1 MVGVARHENM
11 RDQRL
16 GGQAARDQPRR
27 RRGLH
32 HDARA
37 GLAGSVLRF
46 QHHPDP
52 WQVRRQRA
60 TVGAAL
66 RGARTPQVRIALLRL
81 GLARYDRGLQILE
94 AELQLLLRQPFRLP
108 AELQALQLYQQ
119 VSQPVVLVRQRV
131 ALLGQYIAFGH
142 RRQHQRAQRRDIGGQ
157 VRVRG
162 GSGVGH
168 TANPTPPRSVGE
180 SAAAAVRASN

>member
-32 HDARA
+32 HDARV

-66 RGARTPQVRIALLRL
+66 RGPRTPQVRIALLRL
-81 GLARYDRGLQILE
+81 GLARCDRGLQILE

-108 AELQALQLYQQ
+108 AELQALQFYRNH
-119 VSQPVVLVRQRV
+119 PAR
-131 ALLGQYIAFGH
+131 
-142 RRQHQRAQRRDIGGQ
+142 
-157 VRVRG
+157 
-162 GSGVGH
+162 
-168 TANPTPPRSVGE
+168 TAV
-180 SAAAAVRASN
+180 